1 MMKFNLRFKILASFC
16 VALLFLVVVGLVGV
30 NSSNQLNNSL
40 NKMYQNQLLAI
51 SYSKEASL
59 NLYKIRVYLRQ
70 ALLET
75 TKEGIDTNVTKIDEA
90 DALLRQNMEEVKQR
104 ITTDEDQQFYDAAM
118 SAYEDYMTEL
128 KVITSFMKN
137 GQQEKAVEEMGS
149 TNATN
154 IVTKV
159 FEVYDQLNSAKEDQ
173 AHTIFEETNQMATQN
188 TYITI
193 ATIAVAFV
201 IVFLVGFLISSSLSK
216 SAIALATTANQIA
229 TIDIPILARELE
241 ALSQGDLT
249 HSVELKV
256 NEVQNKSQ
264 DEIGQVAQSFNLMI
278 GKFKE
283 MGRTYNQTVL
293 GLNSI
298 IHQTNSVAIQVSQGV
313 EQVRSVA
320 QHLAANA
327 QEQSSALE
335 EVTSNLE
342 ETSAQVT
349 SNAEN
354 SEISNQLAGQMTQ
367 ISSNGQKK
375 MELMSTAMEA
385 IAQSSQDIAKIIK
398 VIDEIAFQTNLLAL
412 NAAVEAARA
421 GQYGRGFAVVAQ
433 EVRNLAERSAKAAK
447 ETAALIEDSIMK
459 VRDGVAI
466 TSEMSAAM
474 NDATENAT
482 KVRDIAGEVA
492 AASEEQNRSIAQINA
507 AMMQINQGSQA
518 NSSQSEELAA
528 TADELSSLASKLSE
542 EVGHFKLR
550 RQQLSAQLENLPS
563 EITPELIQALVKAE
577 LGRMNET
584 AAGSSKNSNGFHHA
598 GLDVLDRD
606 ERGYENF

>member
-1 MMKFNLRFKILASFC
+1 MKFNLRFKILASFC

-51 SYSKEASL
+51 SYSKEASI

-75 TKEGIDTNVTKIDEA
+75 TKEGIDANVTKIDEA

-104 ITTDEDQQFYDAAM
+104 ITTDEDQQYYDAAM

-159 FEVYDQLNSAKEDQ
+159 FEVYDQLNNAKEDQ
-173 AHTIFEETNQMATQN
+173 AHAIFEETNQMATQN

-550 RQQLSAQLENLPS
+550 RQQLSAQLENLPA

>member
-1 MMKFNLRFKILASFC
+1 
-16 VALLFLVVVGLVGV
+16 
-30 NSSNQLNNSL
+30 
-40 NKMYQNQLLAI
+40 
-51 SYSKEASL
+51 
-59 NLYKIRVYLRQ
+59 
-70 ALLET
+70 
-75 TKEGIDTNVTKIDEA
+75 
-90 DALLRQNMEEVKQR
+90 
-104 ITTDEDQQFYDAAM
+104 
-118 SAYEDYMTEL
+118 
-128 KVITSFMKN
+128 
-137 GQQEKAVEEMGS
+137 
-149 TNATN
+149 
-154 IVTKV
+154 
-159 FEVYDQLNSAKEDQ
+159 
-173 AHTIFEETNQMATQN
+173 
-188 TYITI
+188 
-193 ATIAVAFV
+193 
-201 IVFLVGFLISSSLSK
+201 
-216 SAIALATTANQIA
+216 
-229 TIDIPILARELE
+229 
-241 ALSQGDLT
+241 
-249 HSVELKV
+249 
-256 NEVQNKSQ
+256 
-264 DEIGQVAQSFNLMI
+264 
-278 GKFKE
+278 
-283 MGRTYNQTVL
+283 
-293 GLNSI
+293 
-298 IHQTNSVAIQVSQGV
+298 
-313 EQVRSVA
+313 
-320 QHLAANA
+320 
-327 QEQSSALE
+327 
-335 EVTSNLE
+335 
-342 ETSAQVT
+342 
-349 SNAEN
+349 
-354 SEISNQLAGQMTQ
+354 MTQ